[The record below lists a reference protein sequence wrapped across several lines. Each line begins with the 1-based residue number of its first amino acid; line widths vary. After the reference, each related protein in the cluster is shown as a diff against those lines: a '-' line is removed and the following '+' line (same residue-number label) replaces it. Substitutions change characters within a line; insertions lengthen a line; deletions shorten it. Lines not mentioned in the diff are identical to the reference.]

1 MSLFRGISCWMT
13 GNQNLQKQC
22 TNKII
27 SDKGHI
33 HYTSKISLLKIRRER
48 RKRALLKPTQK
59 EAPSCTALF
68 FGASYTVEAAVVLPL
83 FLGALVLLLFFFRVM
98 SVQWGIQRALE
109 DTSRLLAVTADGS
122 LEHSAEHGE
131 RDLSGVAVAGILLG
145 IREYHVPVSYIRG
158 GMLGID
164 LTDSSLEGNYVDLRA
179 RYTVEFPLKFFGDL
193 RWEITQSARN
203 RKWVGYDP
211 TEDRW
216 DGRYVYVT
224 AYGSVYHATVSC
236 SYLNPSIHS
245 VDISAVGERRNQD
258 GSRYQQCGECAGRTG
273 TGSGVYITDYG
284 TAYHKTLDCSGL
296 KRTVYRV
303 AYEDVGGYAPCQKCA
318 KGNGEMDDE

>member
-27 SDKGHI
+27 SDKSYI
-33 HYTSKISLLKIRRER
+33 SEISLLKIRRER
-48 RKRALLKPTQK
+48 RKHAILKPTQK
-59 EAPSCTALF
+59 EAPSCTSRFL
-68 FGASYTVEAAVVLPL
+68 GASYTVEAAVVLPL

-98 SVQWGIQRALE
+98 SVQWGMQRALE
-109 DTSRLLAVTADGS
+109 DTSRLLAVTAGGD
-122 LEHSAEHGE
+122 LEHSPESGE
-131 RDLSGVAVAGILLG
+131 RDLSGAAAAGILLG
-145 IREYHVPVSYIRG
+145 VREYRVPVSYIRG

-164 LTDSSLEGNYVDLRA
+164 LTDSSLKGNYVDLRA
-179 RYTVEFPLKFFGDL
+179 RYTVEFPLQFFGDL

-203 RKWVGYDP
+203 RKWVGYDS
-211 TEDRW
+211 TEDSW

-224 AYGSVYHATVSC
+224 AYGSVFHTAVSC
-236 SYLNPSIHS
+236 SYLNPSIRS
-245 VDISAVGERRNQD
+245 VDISTVGERRNQD
-258 GSRYQQCGECAGRTG
+258 GSRYQQCGECAHRIG

-303 AYEDVGGYAPCQKCA
+303 AYEDAGGYAPCRKC
-318 KGNGEMDDE
+318 GGGDGGYDNG